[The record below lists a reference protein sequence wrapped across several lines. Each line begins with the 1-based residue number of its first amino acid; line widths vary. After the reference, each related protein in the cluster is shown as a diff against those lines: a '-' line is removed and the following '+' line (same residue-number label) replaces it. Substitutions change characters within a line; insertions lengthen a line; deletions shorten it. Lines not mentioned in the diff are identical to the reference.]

1 MTSPTLSYKDIPSPV
16 GHIRLI
22 ANDEGLV
29 AILWE
34 GEDYRRTKLTT
45 PQLNPEHPILLQTAQ
60 QLTEYFRLERHTFDI
75 PLALE
80 GTPFQLRVWNALLDI
95 PYGITKTYGELA
107 KLLGDIKAVRAV
119 GGALNKNPISI
130 IVPCHRVVGTSGKLV
145 GFAGGLNNKSVLL
158 DLETTYTQPKLF

>member
-1 MTSPTLSYKDIPSPV
+1 MNTRSLFYKDIPSPV

-22 ANDEGLV
+22 ASEVGLV

-34 GEDYRRTKLTT
+34 GEDYGRTKLAT
-45 PQLNPEHPILLQTAQ
+45 PQMDAEHPILVRTEQ
-60 QLTEYFRLERHTFDI
+60 QLEEYFKLERHTFDI

-80 GTPFQLRVWNALLDI
+80 GTPFQLRVWRALLDI
-95 PYGITKTYGELA
+95 PYGFTKTYGELA

-145 GFAGGLNNKSVLL
+145 GFAGGLIHKSVLL